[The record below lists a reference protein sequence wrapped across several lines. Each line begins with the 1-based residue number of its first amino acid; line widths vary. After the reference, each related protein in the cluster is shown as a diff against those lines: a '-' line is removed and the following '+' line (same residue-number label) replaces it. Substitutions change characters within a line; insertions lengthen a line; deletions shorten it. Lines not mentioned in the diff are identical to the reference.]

1 MTPMDETTPAPES
14 AAQAW
19 AMPPEDAETPFIKD
33 AAPVSVPPGPNH
45 DERLAELR
53 QASAEGRNVL
63 MLASDALLRT
73 LAEVPQ
79 ALNAE
84 QVHIWHKL
92 LVQELTQFTR
102 LCEQLNVRR
111 DHMLAVRYVLCTA
124 LDEAASMTPW
134 NTDGDGMWANKA
146 LLPHF
151 HGEREGGEVVFM
163 LVGRMAHAT
172 QEHMPVL
179 ELVHHVLSLGFTGF
193 YRTKPD
199 GHRQLESI
207 RHRLFTMVSGARAQV
222 PRELSARWRGASAGK
237 FRLLK
242 AVPVWASASLLGLVL
257 LGQFSWSKY
266 QLLSTSAELEKRI
279 HALKQL
285 QPAEVVAPSMGLVQL
300 LDPEIAAGRVT
311 VTDDSTR
318 SVVVFKG
325 DGMFAR
331 GQADLSPASRQ
342 TVEKVGQA
350 IQSVPGKVS
359 VTGHTDN
366 LPDPDPGEINRN
378 LSLGRATEVAKVLQ
392 AQGVAPERI
401 SVTGLGAQDPVA
413 SNDSAAGRAQNRRVV
428 IEVMNTS
435 Q

>member
-1 MTPMDETTPAPES
+1 MTPTDETPSAPEG

-19 AMPPEDAETPFIKD
+19 ALPPEGTETPFVKD
-33 AAPVSVPPGPNH
+33 AAPVAVPAGPNH

-84 QVHIWHKL
+84 QVNVWHKL
-92 LVQELTQFTR
+92 LVLELTNFTR

-124 LDEAASMTPW
+124 LDEAASMAPW
-134 NTDGDGMWANKA
+134 NAEGDGMWANKA

-163 LVGRMAHAT
+163 LVGRMAHAP

-179 ELVHHVLSLGFTGF
+179 ELVHHVVSLGFTGF

-222 PRELSARWRGASAGK
+222 PRELSARWRGAGAGK

-266 QLLSTSAELEKRI
+266 QLLSTSTELEKRI

-285 QPAEVVAPSMGLVQL
+285 QPTEKATVALGLAQL
-300 LDPEIAAGRVT
+300 LGPEITAGRLT
-311 VTDDSTR
+311 VNDEPNR

-325 DGMFAR
+325 DGMFGA
-331 GQADLSPASRQ
+331 GQAALSPTSRA
-342 TVEKVGQA
+342 TVEKVAQA
-350 IQSVPGKVS
+350 LVAVQGAVS

-366 LPDPDPGEINRN
+366 RPNPDPTGVNRVV
-378 LSLGRATEVAKVLQ
+378 SLARANEVAKVLQ
-392 AQGVAPERI
+392 AQGVKPDRLAVVGRGADAPI
-401 SVTGLGAQDPVA
+401 ADNST
-413 SNDSAAGRAQNRRVV
+413 AAGRAQNRRVV
-428 IEVMNTS
+428 IEVMS
-435 Q
+435 APQ